1 MALGS
6 ILAIGALA
14 LLGIGGAVVV
24 VELLRR
30 RDSVAASAEAA
41 LSKGVRDAL
50 GDVVGRLL
58 PTGGGAVPSLPGLGL
73 STRPAGNDGLS
84 QVTGVLSTVGGIAG
98 GLGSLIGSIGG
109 LANAFGS
116 TGGAGG
122 GVGGGLAG
130 GASSVFSGG
139 ASPASALDRDVA
151 VIDFGPDGGGLLSG
165 G

>member
-30 RDSVAASAEAA
+30 RDSVAAGAEAA

-58 PTGGGAVPSLPGLGL
+58 PTGGGALPGLPGLGL

-116 TGGAGG
+116 TGGGG
-122 GVGGGLAG
+122 GVGGGLAA
-130 GASSVFSGG
+130 GASSVFTGG
-139 ASPASALDRDVA
+139 ASPASAFDRDVA